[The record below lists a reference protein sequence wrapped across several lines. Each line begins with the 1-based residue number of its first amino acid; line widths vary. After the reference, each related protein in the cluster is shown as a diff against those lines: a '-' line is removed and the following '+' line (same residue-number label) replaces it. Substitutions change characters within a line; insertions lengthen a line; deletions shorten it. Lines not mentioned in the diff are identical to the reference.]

1 VPFAHAI
8 KRAVDIPT
16 CTVAKI
22 TAEEILVKRRRFLST
37 NVLTLLLLVVS
48 CVRDPFWALHAAQR
62 LGYELHWAVQY
73 LLDYSNIFL
82 VYFSSALLFPAH
94 HRYDWAVGQPKL

>member
-22 TAEEILVKRRRFLST
+22 TEAVQAEEILVNQRAD
-37 NVLTLLLLVVS
+37 LV
-48 CVRDPFWALHAAQR
+48 
-62 LGYELHWAVQY
+62 
-73 LLDYSNIFL
+73 
-82 VYFSSALLFPAH
+82 
-94 HRYDWAVGQPKL
+94 AVGRELRT